1 MYSKN
6 CGLTEYSQRLCG
18 HHSLREPIKS
28 PTVGEDHQLAEM
40 GARHLLLSVLCCTVD
55 GCVLRHRLLEDTNTA
70 CSSYSLPFVSLEW
83 STKWLNVCGVCIGYN
98 TCINTKWLVTISV
111 VSVQEHRPTVTFP
124 AEQTKCRCKHDLKSK
139 INLVEL
145 GYIQSTHTHTQK
157 FCWQNTEPQAF
168 IFHLIYSSSPP
179 ETQPCLHF

>member
-1 MYSKN
+1 MLCVFLKWNYIMYSKN

-70 CSSYSLPFVSLEW
+70 CSSYSLPFVSLE
-83 STKWLNVCGVCIGYN
+83 
-98 TCINTKWLVTISV
+98 
-111 VSVQEHRPTVTFP
+111 
-124 AEQTKCRCKHDLKSK
+124 
-139 INLVEL
+139 
-145 GYIQSTHTHTQK
+145 
-157 FCWQNTEPQAF
+157 
-168 IFHLIYSSSPP
+168 
-179 ETQPCLHF
+179 